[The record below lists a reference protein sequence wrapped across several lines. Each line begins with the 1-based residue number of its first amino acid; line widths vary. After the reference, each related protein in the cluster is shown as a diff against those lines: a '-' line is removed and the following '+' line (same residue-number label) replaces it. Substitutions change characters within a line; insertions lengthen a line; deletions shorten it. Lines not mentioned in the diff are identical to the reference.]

1 VLSLLR
7 ALGLGLFSDPLL
19 RLFGPEFVRAEPAFR
34 ILLISVCLLSAFG
47 PAGSFLSMTGKA
59 HVNAWTAVGTMPVA
73 ALLMALLIPQFGAMG
88 AALATSAALSLRV
101 LIQLAIM
108 RQVLRDLK
116 HRAEGI

>member
-1 VLSLLR
+1 M
-7 ALGLGLFSDPLL
+7 
-19 RLFGPEFVRAEPAFR
+19 RLFGAEFVRAEPAFR
-34 ILLISVCLLSAFG
+34 ILLISVFLLSAFG

-101 LIQLAIM
+101 LIQLVVM
-108 RQVLRDLK
+108 RRDLQDLK
-116 HRAEGI
+116 DRAKRA